1 MSIRCRVV
9 RYSVS
14 SLLRGSD
21 LRCLLILMNLV
32 LQRADLFDRL
42 ITALLE
48 LLDRQAH
55 ALGIRLHLGN
65 FGLQLTI
72 LVIGFRD
79 LRF

>member
-1 MSIRCRVV
+1 
-9 RYSVS
+9 
-14 SLLRGSD
+14 
-21 LRCLLILMNLV
+21 MNLV
-32 LQRADLFDRL
+32 LERADLFDRL
-42 ITALLE
+42 IAALLE

-55 ALGIRLHLGN
+55 ARGIRLHLGN